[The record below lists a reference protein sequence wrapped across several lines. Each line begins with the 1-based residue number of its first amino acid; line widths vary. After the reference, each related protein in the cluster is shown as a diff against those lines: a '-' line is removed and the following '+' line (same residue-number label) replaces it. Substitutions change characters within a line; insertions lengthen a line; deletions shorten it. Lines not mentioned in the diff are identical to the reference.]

1 MSQACLTCGACCAYF
16 RVSFYWSE
24 TDAHP
29 DGSVPQHL
37 TTPIN
42 PYLVA
47 MSGTEVRPARC
58 VALEGEVGRCVSCS
72 IYARRSSTCREFEAG
87 DERCNQARALHG
99 LLPLGMEV
107 PGIAAAHQGSLV
119 EVADSQPVVPLPTQM
134 VPSETESGWQ
144 GQA

>member
-1 MSQACLTCGACCAYF
+1 M
-16 RVSFYWSE
+16 
-24 TDAHP
+24 
-29 DGSVPQHL
+29 
-37 TTPIN
+37 
-42 PYLVA
+42 
-47 MSGTEVRPARC
+47 
-58 VALEGEVGRCVSCS
+58 
-72 IYARRSSTCREFEAG
+72 YAIRSYYACREFEAG